1 VTYGASGLELR
12 HGPEQGFKMTVK
24 LTSGC
29 ACALVDAV
37 AVFDAERKTAHYA
50 V

>member
-12 HGPEQGFKMTVK
+12 HGPEQGFRMTVK

-29 ACALVDAV
+29 ACALVDAL
-37 AVFDAERKTAHYA
+37 AVFSAGRKTAHYA